1 MDAKK
6 ILEDNYKAENES
18 FVYYLKEK
26 SLFNKDAFRKL
37 YESINSLAESEVEI
51 SRTAQQI
58 NAVYG
63 YILKYFLYN
72 FDTEDPYK
80 ITNLPDNYNKM
91 LGYLDKAVEYYFS
104 TRI

>member
-18 FVYYLKEK
+18 FVYFLKEK
-26 SLFNKDAFRKL
+26 SLFSKDAFRKL
-37 YESINSLAESEVEI
+37 YESIRSLADDEVEI

-58 NAVYG
+58 NGIYG
-63 YILKYFLYN
+63 QILKFFLYS
-72 FDTEDPYK
+72 FDSNDPYK
-80 ITNLPDNYNKM
+80 IINLPENYNKM
-91 LGYLDKAVEYYFS
+91 LSYLDDAVEYYFS

>member
-18 FVYYLKEK
+18 FVYFLKEK

-37 YESINSLAESEVEI
+37 YESIRSLADDEVEI

-58 NAVYG
+58 NGVYG
-63 YILKYFLYN
+63 QILKFFLYN
-72 FDTEDPYK
+72 FDSNDPYK
-80 ITNLPDNYNKM
+80 IINLPENYNKM
-91 LGYLDKAVEYYFS
+91 LSYLDDAVEYYFS

>member
-18 FVYYLKEK
+18 FTYFLKEK
-26 SLFNKDAFRKL
+26 SLFHKDAFRKL
-37 YESINSLAESEVEI
+37 YESIRSLADDEVEI

-58 NAVYG
+58 NGVYG
-63 YILKYFLYN
+63 QILKFFLYI
-72 FDTEDPYK
+72 FDGNDPYK
-80 ITNLPDNYNKM
+80 ITNLPENYNKM
-91 LGYLDKAVEYYFS
+91 LSYLDDAVEYYFS